1 MRADLR
7 YAARTLRSSPGFL
20 TVALL
25 VLALGIGATT
35 AVFSILNAVLLRSL
49 PFGNAQRLVY
59 LWTPNSKWKA
69 QNLPD
74 EISPTYAD
82 FYDWQRLSH
91 SFSSMATLDHKSYN
105 LLAGGGV
112 KRISVARVTGG
123 FFHTLEV
130 VPERGRAITAPD
142 DQGGH
147 EHVAVISDRLWREV
161 FGGEPGVIGQP
172 LHLNRETYTVIGVA
186 SKDFVFPHEG
196 DIPATMAGVTETDVW
211 IPLAL
216 SAKDKSDR
224 VNLPSGDAAIGR
236 LKPGISVAQA
246 QSELVAIE
254 SHLDPLY
261 PEQWRGWTPLVR
273 PVVASIIG
281 PVEKMMWLLLGAV
294 GLVLLIACGNV
305 ANLLLAR
312 AAGRMHEMGIRAAL
326 GAARSRLVRQ
336 MMTESVLLS
345 SMGGALGILLAAA
358 VVRVLVLLDPG
369 GIPRFNQASV
379 DWRVLG
385 VAVAL
390 SLITGILS
398 AWAPALAASRA
409 SAGELIKEG
418 GNRGTVRG
426 ANRWR
431 SSLIVAEVALSVVLL
446 AGAGLLIRSYL
457 NVTAVNPGFSRSTLT
472 LKLALDDQYKTPQ
485 QRDAFY
491 RRFLEK
497 LRALP
502 GVENAG
508 AVNVIPLDHS
518 GSISTVDI
526 EGLGKLKGMT
536 DDRSITT
543 GYLEA
548 MGIPLLAGRRFND
561 ADFAGRT
568 AAVLVNESFVKAYL
582 HGRRPLGQRIRTGAD
597 WIPIVGVVGD
607 LHGEALEQKPLP
619 ELFAPYSQGFGNAV
633 SFAIR
638 SKLPGS
644 ALIPG
649 VRAVLHQLD
658 PTLAV
663 EDVHTMQERV
673 FEANSRRRFQTLVL
687 TWFAGLAVFL
697 AVVGLYGV
705 MAYSVKQRTAEIGV
719 RMALGSSAGRT
730 LAMVLRQGVGLIAIG
745 LVAGTAVAVVVTR
758 LIQAWLYN
766 VTPADPL
773 TFVGVGVLLL
783 FFGGCACL
791 IPAIHAMHI
800 EPVQALRHE

>member
-7 YAARTLRSSPGFL
+7 YAARTLKSSPGFL
-20 TVALL
+20 IVALL

-35 AVFSILNAVLLRSL
+35 AVFSILNAVVLRSL
-49 PFGNAQRLVY
+49 PFGHPQSLAY
-59 LWTPNSKWKA
+59 LWTPNTKWKA

-74 EISPTYAD
+74 EMSPTYAD

-91 SFSSMATLDHKSYN
+91 SFSSMATLDNKSYN
-105 LLAGGGV
+105 LMADRGV
-112 KRISVARVTGG
+112 KRINTARVTGG
-123 FFHTLEV
+123 FFRTLQV
-130 VPERGRAITAPD
+130 APVLGRAITRDD
-142 DQGGH
+142 DQAGH
-147 EHVAVISDRLWREV
+147 EHVALISDALWREA
-161 FGGEPGVIGQP
+161 FGGSPDVLGRP
-172 LHLNRETYTVIGVA
+172 LRLNRVTYTVIGVMP
-186 SKDFVFPHEG
+186 KDFTFPHQG
-196 DIPATMAGVTETDVW
+196 DIPAAMAGVTETDVW

-224 VNLPSGDAAIGR
+224 VDMPSGDAVIGR

-273 PVVASIIG
+273 PVVATIIG

-294 GLVLLIACGNV
+294 LLVLLIACGNV

-326 GAARSRLVRQ
+326 GAARFRLVRQ

-345 SMGGALGILLAAA
+345 SMGGALGILLA
-358 VVRVLVLLDPG
+358 VGLVRVLVLLDPG

-390 SLITGILS
+390 SLITGVLS
-398 AWAPALAASRA
+398 AWAPALSASRA
-409 SAGELIKEG
+409 SAGELMKEG

-431 SSLIVAEVALSVVLL
+431 SFLIVAEVALSVVLL

-472 LKLALDDQYKTPQ
+472 LKVPVDDQYKTPQ
-485 QRDAFY
+485 QREVFY
-491 RRFLEK
+491 RQFLQK

-508 AVNVIPLDHS
+508 AANIIPLDHS
-518 GSISTVDI
+518 GSITTVDI
-526 EGLGKLKGMT
+526 EGLGKPNELT
-536 DDRSITT
+536 DGRSITT

-548 MGIPLLAGRRFND
+548 MGIPLLAGRRFSD

-568 AAVLVNESFVKAYL
+568 AAVIVNESFVNTYL
-582 HGRRPLGQRIRTGAD
+582 HGRRPLGQRVRTGTD
-597 WIPIVGVVGD
+597 WTPIVGVVGD

-619 ELFAPYSQGFGNAV
+619 ELFYPYSQGFGNAV
-633 SFAIR
+633 GFAIR
-638 SKLPGS
+638 GKVPGS
-644 ALIPG
+644 ALIPS
-649 VRAVLHQLD
+649 VRAALHQLD
-658 PTLAV
+658 PTLAP

-705 MAYSVKQRTAEIGV
+705 MAYSVKQRTPEIGI
-719 RMALGSSAGRT
+719 RMALGSSAART
-730 LAMVLRQGVGLIAIG
+730 LARVLRQGLALIVIG
-745 LVAGTAVAVVVTR
+745 LVTGTAVAIVVTR
-758 LIQAWLYN
+758 LIQSWLYD

-773 TFVGVGVLLL
+773 TLLGVGVLLL
-783 FFGGCACL
+783 LFGGCACL
-791 IPAIHAMHI
+791 IPAVHAMRI